1 MLPLTLESYG
11 AESKGIQDWV
21 SWKHA
26 KATNQSSENIVQTY
40 LDNIAI
46 AVLSKP
52 EDVLGVD
59 GQERVSL
66 FSGRVPNKNVLEW
79 VLASLACGRGG
90 VGHLT

>member
-1 MLPLTLESYG
+1 MFPMTLESCG
-11 AESKGIQDWV
+11 AESRGIQDWV

-26 KATNQSSENIVQTY
+26 KETNQTGAKNIVQTY

-59 GQERVSL
+59 DKRGIL
-66 FSGRVPNKNVLEW
+66 FFGRSCFQKCSGMGPS
-79 VLASLACGRGG
+79 ASRLQ
-90 VGHLT
+90 